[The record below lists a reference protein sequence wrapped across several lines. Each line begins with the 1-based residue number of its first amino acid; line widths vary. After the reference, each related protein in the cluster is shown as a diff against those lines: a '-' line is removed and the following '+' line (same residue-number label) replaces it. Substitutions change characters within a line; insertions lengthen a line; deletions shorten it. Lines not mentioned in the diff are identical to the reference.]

1 MWIPSTIIDLHNLK
15 RKKIKKALID
25 YLDSLDFENIGPE
38 EELVM
43 DDFGYVGV
51 FVPMPRNN
59 RQKKNLSFAILG
71 PAEGIEPNKSI
82 EKRIKSKLTKYK
94 WAGPMFVAICKSGD
108 FGVDWDDVAEVL
120 YGPPIKKYN
129 PTTKEHFEVLGH
141 GGLLMPRGESAPKNT
156 SLTGVLYC
164 EFKWP
169 DGGLPKLQVR

>member
-1 MWIPSTIIDLHNLK
+1 
-15 RKKIKKALID
+15 
-25 YLDSLDFENIGPE
+25 
-38 EELVM
+38 
-43 DDFGYVGV
+43 
-51 FVPMPRNN
+51 
-59 RQKKNLSFAILG
+59 
-71 PAEGIEPNKSI
+71 
-82 EKRIKSKLTKYK
+82 
-94 WAGPMFVAICKSGD
+94 MFVAICKSGD